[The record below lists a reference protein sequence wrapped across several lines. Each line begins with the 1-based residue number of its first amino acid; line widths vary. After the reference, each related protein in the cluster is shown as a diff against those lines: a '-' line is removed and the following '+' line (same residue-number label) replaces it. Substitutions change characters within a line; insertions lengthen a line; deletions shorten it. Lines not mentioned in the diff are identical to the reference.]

1 MSNLEENR
9 QYWNRYAQAWSG
21 EFGGFELKTEAQP
34 QTYEYLGDE
43 WGHPDHVDAI
53 LDEFVFPY
61 ATRDTIAVE
70 IGAGGGRVAARVAP
84 RVKHLYCLDISSEML
99 KRLRVVLADR
109 DNVSFVHVKDAT
121 FPQELISAG
130 ADFIYS
136 FDVFVHLDVHT
147 MWRYVRQIGFALRP
161 GGVAF
166 LHTTNLVTDGG
177 WRRFSSQHE
186 FTLEGHYFITPE
198 VVKTL
203 AAHAGLTIVTEAVE
217 DPANFYKARDYLVLL
232 RK

>member
-1 MSNLEENR
+1 MGNLEENR

-21 EFGGFELKTEAQP
+21 EFGGFEVRAGTQPEA
-34 QTYEYLGDE
+34 YEYLGDE
-43 WGHPDHVDAI
+43 WGHPDHVSAI
-53 LDEFVFPY
+53 LEEFVFPY
-61 ATRDTIAVE
+61 ATEDAIAVE
-70 IGAGGGRVAARVAP
+70 IGTGGGRVAARVAP

-99 KRLRVVLADR
+99 SKLREVLKDR
-109 DNVSFVHVKDAT
+109 DNVSFVHVTDAM
-121 FPQELISAG
+121 FPPDLVSVG

-147 MWRYVRQIGFALRP
+147 MWKYVRQIGHAMRP
-161 GGVAF
+161 GGIAF
-166 LHTTNLVTDGG
+166 LHTTNLRTAAG
-177 WRRFSSQHE
+177 WRRFSAQKE

-198 VVKTL
+198 IVKTL
-203 AAHAGLTIVTEAVE
+203 AGHAGLEVVAEAAE